1 MCVSFCTIWCIF
13 SAQIASKLSQVYS
26 HTNFSFEYI
35 ISLKIIHVEDFF
47 VMQAWLIWKCYTK
60 KFKNKQSQGVHFQ
73 SIWRYLH
80 VFNVCAGLSK
90 KALDMPLRIPKKLTF
105 SEIYKFQCGPYSEN
119 NYHEND
125 IWTLD
130 LANTIYQS
138 KTKTG
143 FQMSVSLQMKI
154 VYIAC
159 NKGKPYETWNILC

>member
-90 KALDMPLRIPKKLTF
+90 KALDMPLHIPKKLTF
-105 SEIYKFQCGPYSEN
+105 SEIYISVVPTVRTIITKMIFGHWIWQTPYIRVKPRQDFKCQCPCK
-119 NYHEND
+119 
-125 IWTLD
+125 WR
-130 LANTIYQS
+130 
-138 KTKTG
+138 
-143 FQMSVSLQMKI
+143 
-154 VYIAC
+154 
-159 NKGKPYETWNILC
+159 

>member
-1 MCVSFCTIWCIF
+1 
-13 SAQIASKLSQVYS
+13 
-26 HTNFSFEYI
+26 
-35 ISLKIIHVEDFF
+35 
-47 VMQAWLIWKCYTK
+47 
-60 KFKNKQSQGVHFQ
+60 
-73 SIWRYLH
+73 
-80 VFNVCAGLSK
+80 
-90 KALDMPLRIPKKLTF
+90 MPLRIPKKLTF

-143 FQMSVSLQMKI
+143 FQMSVSLQTKI

-159 NKGKPYETWNILC
+159 NKGKPYET